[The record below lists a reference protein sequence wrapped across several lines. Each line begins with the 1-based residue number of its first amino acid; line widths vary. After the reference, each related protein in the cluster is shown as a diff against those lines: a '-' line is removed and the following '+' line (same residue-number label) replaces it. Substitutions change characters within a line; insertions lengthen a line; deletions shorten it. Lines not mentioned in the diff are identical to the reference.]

1 MPQDFAS
8 LGGRRVRIER
18 GAHSYE
24 GIIDR
29 RVPIWWFAVDGGGE
43 IMISEDGGWTVTPID
58 EAPTPAK
65 RKRRRRAASARGAE

>member
-8 LGGRRVRIER
+8 LAGRRIRIER
-18 GAHSYE
+18 GTHAYE
-24 GIIDR
+24 GIMKR
-29 RVPIWWFAVDGGGE
+29 RVPIWWIAVDGGGE

-65 RKRRRRAASARGAE
+65 AKGRSRRKPAPRG